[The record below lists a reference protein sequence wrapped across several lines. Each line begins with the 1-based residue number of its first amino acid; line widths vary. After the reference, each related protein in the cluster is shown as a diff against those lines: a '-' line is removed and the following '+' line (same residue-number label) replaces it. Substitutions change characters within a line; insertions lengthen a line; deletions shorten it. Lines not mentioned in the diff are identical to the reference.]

1 VAGLEEPLSLGHVLV
16 DSADVA
22 PSGMALN
29 TETRSCPPAAAVRV
43 NASNLARWRSL
54 SFISLGSAPADK
66 KPGRCNSVDHQVG
79 V

>member
-54 SFISLGSAPADK
+54 SFIASESTRADK
-66 KPGRCNSVDHQVG
+66 KPGSCNRLRHQIWV
-79 V
+79 